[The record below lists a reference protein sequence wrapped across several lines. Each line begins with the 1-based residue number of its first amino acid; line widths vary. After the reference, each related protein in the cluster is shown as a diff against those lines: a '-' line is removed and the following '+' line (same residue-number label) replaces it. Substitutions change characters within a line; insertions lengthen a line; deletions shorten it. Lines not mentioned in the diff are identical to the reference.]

1 MGKNRLQAAIG
12 IVNLVIAGNDYADLW
27 LLYFI
32 KTHFSAFY
40 ISLSNLKMPQ
50 DPISSGRKKIKE

>member
-12 IVNLVIAGNDYADLW
+12 IVNLVIAGNDDADLR

-32 KTHFSAFY
+32 KTDFSALY
-40 ISLSNLKMPQ
+40 IGLSNLKMP
-50 DPISSGRKKIKE
+50 